1 MSAIASVN
9 MAQMRS
15 RNVGEAIDGVDRRR
29 CAVGHMMA
37 REEAGDVQG
46 NVRIYGREP
55 GGKGVHFIGAIVFTG
70 NDEGGDFDMTM
81 CCSKGD
87 ALFDSL
93 KIAAE
98 GMIPILGESFEVD
111 VCSVD
116 ERQQRLPWLRG
127 NGAIGDEHVL
137 QSDFVRKSGAVAD
150 VFIAD
155 KGLIVGIGDADVAAI
170 LQGAGERYEL
180 IR

>member
-1 MSAIASVN
+1 

-37 REEAGDVQG
+37 REEARDVQG
-46 NVRIYGREP
+46 NVGIHRGEP

-70 NDEGGDFDMTM
+70 NDEGGDFDMTIIR
-81 CCSKGD
+81 SEGD

-93 KIAAE
+93 KITAE
-98 GMIPILGESFEVD
+98 GMIPILGEAFEVD
-111 VCSVD
+111 VHSVD
-116 ERQQRLPWLRG
+116 ERKQRLPRLRVD
-127 NGAIGDEHVL
+127 GAIGDEHVL
-137 QSDFVRKSGAVAD
+137 QSGLVRKSGTVAD

-155 KGLIVGIGDADVAAI
+155 KRLIVGIGDADVAAI

>member
-1 MSAIASVN
+1 

-15 RNVGEAIDGVDRRR
+15 RNVGEVIDGVDRGR
-29 CAVGHMMA
+29 CAVGHKMT
-37 REEAGDVQG
+37 REEAGGVQG
-46 NVRIYGREP
+46 DVGIHRGEP
-55 GGKGVHFIGAIVFTG
+55 SGKGVHFIGAIVFTG

-81 CCSKGD
+81 GCSKGD

-111 VCSVD
+111 VHGVD
-116 ERQQRLPWLRG
+116 EGQQRLPWLRID
-127 NGAIGDEHVL
+127 GAIGDEHVL
-137 QSDFVRKSGAVAD
+137 QSGFVRKSGAVAD

-155 KGLIVGIGDADVAAI
+155 KRLIVGVGDADVAAI